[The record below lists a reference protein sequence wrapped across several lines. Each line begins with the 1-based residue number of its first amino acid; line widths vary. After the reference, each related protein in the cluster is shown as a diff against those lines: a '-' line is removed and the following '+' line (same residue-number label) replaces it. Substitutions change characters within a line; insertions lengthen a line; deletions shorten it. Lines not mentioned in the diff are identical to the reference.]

1 MSDDSGP
8 FRPCFLKGGNTGRFD
23 FPAVLFYI
31 HMIMCLKNRVFL
43 LALIVVTIMFAGN
56 SCKFKSSDEVMQKTG
71 MPDAEDTITQID
83 IIKDRGKLV
92 VVSDY
97 NSTNYFIFRGTPMGY
112 QFERAQQ
119 FADHLGVPLDIIPE
133 NNIDTAIAMLN
144 RGECDIIAMDLAV
157 NLERRTRVDFTEPHY
172 QTRQMLVQRK
182 PKNWRKMRTY
192 DQVRKNLI
200 QSPVDLARQTVHVQ
214 KNTAYVS
221 RLENLMEE
229 IGDTIF
235 IVRDSLEVEQLIR
248 KVSDGEIKYT
258 VADEHV
264 AKVNK
269 RYFPDIDVKT
279 PVSFPQRVAWAVK
292 KGNDSILHVIN
303 SWQNQFN
310 DTFFA
315 NVIYNKY
322 FRNESAQDL
331 YYSDYHSLTGAKISA
346 YDQILKEEAERL
358 GWDWR
363 LIASMIYQESNF
375 YPQARS
381 WAGAYG
387 LMQMMPATMQKMGI
401 DSSASPR
408 QQIKAGVR
416 YIEWLDKQFKKYVDD
431 EQERKKFVLAAY
443 NVGIAH
449 VLDAIRLAEK
459 YERDMDVWDNNV
471 AYFVLNK
478 SNPDYYQDSVVY
490 YGYARGEE
498 PFNYVN
504 EIYDRYNH
512 YRWIIE

>member
-1 MSDDSGP
+1 MLTFLILSMFFLGNSCTFQSSDEIGDNDDSLVAEDTLTRMDLISKRG
-8 FRPCFLKGGNTGRFD
+8 K
-23 FPAVLFYI
+23 
-31 HMIMCLKNRVFL
+31 
-43 LALIVVTIMFAGN
+43 LIVVT
-56 SCKFKSSDEVMQKTG
+56 
-71 MPDAEDTITQID
+71 
-83 IIKDRGKLV
+83 
-92 VVSDY
+92 DY

-112 QFERAQQ
+112 QFERAQH
-119 FADHLGVPLDIIPE
+119 FAEYLGVPLEIIPE
-133 NNIDTAIAMLN
+133 NNIDTTIAMLN
-144 RGECDIIAMDLAV
+144 RGACDIIAMDLAI
-157 NLERRTRVDFTEPHY
+157 NLNRRVRVDFAEPYY
-172 QTRQMLVQRK
+172 QTRQMLVQQK
-182 PKNWRKMRTY
+182 PENWRKMRTY
-192 DQVRKNLI
+192 DQVRKHLI
-200 QSPVDLARQTVHVQ
+200 QSPVDLAGETVYVQ

-235 IVRDSLEVEQLIR
+235 IVPDSLEVEQLIR
-248 KVSDGEIKYT
+248 KVSDGDIKFT
-258 VADEHV
+258 IADEHV

-269 RYFPDIDVKT
+269 RYFPDIDVST
-279 PVSFPQRVAWAVK
+279 PISFPQHVAWAVK
-292 KGNDSILHVIN
+292 KGNDSLRKVIN
-303 SWQNQFN
+303 HWQNQFN

-322 FRNESAQDL
+322 FKNESAQDL
-331 YYSDYHSLTGAKISA
+331 YYSDYHSLTGAQISA
-346 YDQILKEEAERL
+346 YDHILKEEAARV

-416 YIEWLDKQFKKYVDD
+416 YIEWLDKQFKKYV
-431 EQERKKFVLAAY
+431 EEKEERKKFVLAAY

-449 VLDAIRLAEK
+449 VLDAIRLAKK
-459 YERDMDVWDNNV
+459 YDRNPAIWDNNV
-471 AYFVLNK
+471 AYFLLNK
-478 SNPDYYQDSVVY
+478 SNPDFYQDSVVY

-512 YRWIIE
+512 YRRIIE

>member
-1 MSDDSGP
+1 MPEFEENLTLQCRGNDRKNLI
-8 FRPCFLKGGNTGRFD
+8 FRSFL
-23 FPAVLFYI
+23 YI
-31 HMIMCLKNRVFL
+31 FTDIMHLKNPFFL
-43 LALIVVTIMFAGN
+43 LLTAILVVLLAAHSCRFRSGDELMGSNNNTDLQDTVTLIEKI
-56 SCKFKSSDEVMQKTG
+56 E
-71 MPDAEDTITQID
+71 E
-83 IIKDRGKLV
+83 RGKLV
-92 VVSDY
+92 VITDY

-112 QFERAQQ
+112 QYERAQQ
-119 FADHLGVPLDIIPE
+119 FADHLGVKLDIIPE

-144 RGECDIIAMDLAV
+144 RGDCDLIAMDLAI
-157 NLERRTRVDFTEPHY
+157 NLERRTRVDFCNPHY
-172 QTRQMLVQRK
+172 QTRQMLVQKK

-192 DQVRKNLI
+192 NQVNKHLVR
-200 QSPVDLARQTVHVQ
+200 SPVDLAGETIYVQ
-214 KNTAYVS
+214 KNTSYVN
-221 RLENLMEE
+221 RLQNLMEE

-235 IVRDSLEVEQLIR
+235 IVPDSLEVEQLIR
-248 KVSDGEIKYT
+248 KVSEGDIKYT
-258 VADEHV
+258 IADEHV

-269 RYFPDIDVKT
+269 RYFPDLDVKT
-279 PVSFPQRVAWAVK
+279 AISFPQRVAWAVK
-292 KGNDSILHVIN
+292 KGNDSIKTVIN
-303 SWQNQFN
+303 NWQGGFN

-322 FRNESAQDL
+322 FKNESAQNL

-346 YDQILKEEAERL
+346 YDHILKEEAKSL

-387 LMQMMPATMQKMGI
+387 LMQMMPATMHNMGI

-416 YIEWLDKQFKKYVDD
+416 YIKWLDKQFQEYVED

-443 NVGIAH
+443 NVGLAH
-449 VLDAIRLAEK
+449 VYDAIRLAEK
-459 YERDMDVWDNNV
+459 YERESDIWDSNV

-478 SNPDYYQDSVVY
+478 SNPDYYQDSVVL

-504 EIYDRYNH
+504 EIYDRYKH
-512 YRWIIE
+512 YQRTIE